1 VTDDRDRA
9 RAAARHSR
17 RMRPRPYPGAAQAD
31 LTGSAVRAGAYGQ
44 DDDPLLAALVAERPL
59 LVGLAYRI
67 TGSRVEAEDIV
78 QEAWLRAR
86 RIDAATIDNPAAW
99 LTRVVARMALDHLRS
114 ARHRRESY
122 VGPWLPEPVLAGTI
136 DAGAV
141 DDPAVATE
149 LAESM
154 TFGFLRVLET
164 LGPLERVVFLMSD
177 VFDLPFAEIGRSV
190 DRSPE
195 ACRQIAS
202 RARRRIREGTTRHPV
217 PDHADRV
224 VGELVAAVTSG
235 DVERV
240 LSLLAEDAVLIS
252 DGGPRAYAA
261 RRPVVGRERVARFL
275 VNLSRRPATLDFT
288 VESAVVNGEPGVV
301 VTEGGRWMLTFTA
314 HVDDGAIAAVYIVV
328 NPDKLAALNIAD
340 PMV

>member
-1 VTDDRDRA
+1 
-9 RAAARHSR
+9 
-17 RMRPRPYPGAAQAD
+17 MRPRRYPGAVGAD
-31 LTGSAVRAGAYGQ
+31 PNGVAGRAASPG
-44 DDDPLLAALVAERPL
+44 DPDDPLLATMVAERPL

-86 RIDAATIDNPAAW
+86 RTDGATIDNPSAW
-99 LTRVVARMALDHLRS
+99 LTRVVARLALDHLRS

-122 VGPWLPEPVLAGTI
+122 VGPWLPEPVFRGTI
-136 DAGAV
+136 DAGTI
-141 DDPAVATE
+141 DDPAIATE

-177 VFDLPFAEIGRSV
+177 VFDVPFAEIGRSV

-202 RARRRIREGTTRHPV
+202 RARRRIQAGTARHEV
-217 PDHADRV
+217 PDDAARM
-224 VGELVAAVTSG
+224 VGDLVAAVTSG

-252 DGGPRAYAA
+252 DGGPQAYAA
-261 RRPVVGRERVARFL
+261 RRPVVGRERVARLL
-275 VNLSRRPATLDFT
+275 VNISRRVATVDLA

-301 VTEGGRWMLTFTA
+301 VSDGGRWVLTLTA
-314 HVDDGAIAAVYIVV
+314 HVHDGAITALYSVV
-328 NPDKLAALNIAD
+328 NPDKLAALDIAD
-340 PMV
+340 PML

>member
-1 VTDDRDRA
+1 M
-9 RAAARHSR
+9 R
-17 RMRPRPYPGAAQAD
+17 RRRYPGA
-31 LTGSAVRAGAYGQ
+31 VRAQPNGAAGRAGSRG
-44 DDDPLLAALVAERPL
+44 DPDDPLLATMVAERPL

-78 QEAWLRAR
+78 QDAWLRAR
-86 RIDAATIDNPAAW
+86 RTDGATIDNPAAW
-99 LTRVVARMALDHLRS
+99 LTRVVARLALDHLRS

-122 VGPWLPEPVLAGTI
+122 VGPWLPEPVFRGTI
-136 DAGAV
+136 DAGSV
-141 DDPAVATE
+141 DDPAAATE

-164 LGPLERVVFLMSD
+164 LGPLERVVFLMAD
-177 VFDLPFAEIGRSV
+177 VFDVPFAEIGRSV

-202 RARRRIREGTTRHPV
+202 RARRRIQEGTARHEV
-217 PDHADRV
+217 PDDADRM
-224 VGELVAAVTSG
+224 VGDLVAAVTSG

-275 VNLSRRPATLDFT
+275 VNVSRRLATLDLA

-301 VTEGGRWMLTFTA
+301 VSDGGRWLLTLTA
-314 HVDDGAIAAVYIVV
+314 HVHDGAITAIYSVV
-328 NPDKLAALNIAD
+328 NPDKLAALDIAD
-340 PMV
+340 PML

>member
-1 VTDDRDRA
+1 
-9 RAAARHSR
+9 
-17 RMRPRPYPGAAQAD
+17 MRPRRYPGAVQAD
-31 LTGSAVRAGAYGQ
+31 PTGSYIRGGAPDQ
-44 DDDPLLAALVAERPL
+44 DDDPLFATLVAERPL

-78 QEAWLRAR
+78 QDAWLRVR
-86 RIDAATIDNPAAW
+86 RTDAATIDNPAAW
-99 LTRVVARMALDHLRS
+99 LTRVVARLALDHLRS

-122 VGPWLPEPVLAGTI
+122 VGPWLPEPVVGGML
-136 DAGAV
+136 GAETV
-141 DDPAVATE
+141 HDPAVATE

-164 LGPLERVVFLMSD
+164 LGPLERVVFLMAD
-177 VFDLPFAEIGRSV
+177 VFDVPFAEIGRTV

-202 RARRRIREGTTRHPV
+202 RARRRMREGTTRHEV
-217 PDHADRV
+217 PYEADRV

-252 DGGPRAYAA
+252 DGGPQAHAA
-261 RRPVVGRERVARFL
+261 RRPVVGRERIARFL
-275 VNLSRRPATLDFT
+275 VNTSQRLPTLRLSTK
-288 VESAVVNGEPGVV
+288 SAVINGEPGVV
-301 VTEGGRWMLTFTA
+301 VTADGRWVLTLTA
-314 HVDDGAIAAVYIVV
+314 HVDDGAIAALYIVV
-328 NPDKLAALNIAD
+328 NPDKLAALDIDD
-340 PMV
+340 PML

>member
-1 VTDDRDRA
+1 M
-9 RAAARHSR
+9 R
-17 RMRPRPYPGAAQAD
+17 RRRYPGA
-31 LTGSAVRAGAYGQ
+31 VRAQPNGAAGRGGSRG
-44 DDDPLLAALVAERPL
+44 DPDDPLLATMVAERPL

-78 QEAWLRAR
+78 QDAWLRAR
-86 RIDAATIDNPAAW
+86 RTDGATIDNPAAW
-99 LTRVVARMALDHLRS
+99 LTRVVARLALDHLRS

-122 VGPWLPEPVLAGTI
+122 VGPWLPEPVFRGTI
-136 DAGAV
+136 DAGSV
-141 DDPAVATE
+141 DDPAAATE

-164 LGPLERVVFLMSD
+164 LGPLERVVFLMAD
-177 VFDLPFAEIGRSV
+177 VFDVPFAEIGRSV

-202 RARRRIREGTTRHPV
+202 RARRRIQEGTARHEV
-217 PDHADRV
+217 PDDADRM
-224 VGELVAAVTSG
+224 VGDLVAAVTSG

-275 VNLSRRPATLDFT
+275 VNVSRRLATLDLA

-301 VTEGGRWMLTFTA
+301 VSDGGRWLLTLTA
-314 HVDDGAIAAVYIVV
+314 HVHDGAITAIYSVV
-328 NPDKLAALNIAD
+328 NPDKLAALDIAD
-340 PMV
+340 PML